1 MPFEAWL
8 TGKVT
13 RKGPFR
19 VVQPWGPNLARHST
33 VLTEHHSLP
42 GAVDEVGRRREALVE
57 AGAQAEAITL
67 LVLDGEGHVVD

>member
-1 MPFEAWL
+1 MSFEAWL

-33 VLTEHHSLP
+33 VLTEHPSLT
-42 GAVDEVGRRREALVE
+42 GAVDEIHRRRETLIE
-57 AGAQAEAITL
+57 AGALAEAIKL
-67 LVLDGEGHVVD
+67 LVIDGEGRVVD